1 MASAGLNPHRTINSV
16 QKSATGSL
24 PPAHQLQ
31 MALPTP
37 SKKPAA
43 TRNNAKT
50 MGISNTDTGFLDDF
64 RKTQLRGQVVQHT
77 DDQLPPLH
85 LPGMA
90 EEVIR
95 AAGSGIGGAAELP
108 AR

>member
-1 MASAGLNPHRTINSV
+1 MASAGPNPHRTLSRG

-24 PPAHQLQ
+24 PPAFQPQ
-31 MALPTP
+31 TTLPTP
-37 SKKPAA
+37 SKKPAP
-43 TRNNAKT
+43 TRNNSKT
-50 MGISNTDTGFLDDF
+50 MGISNTDTGFADDF
-64 RKTQLRGQVVQHT
+64 RKSQLRGQVVQHT

-95 AAGSGIGGAAELP
+95 AAGSGVGGAAEIK

>member
-1 MASAGLNPHRTINSV
+1 
-16 QKSATGSL
+16 
-24 PPAHQLQ
+24 
-31 MALPTP
+31 
-37 SKKPAA
+37 
-43 TRNNAKT
+43 
-50 MGISNTDTGFLDDF
+50 MGINNTDTGCIDDL
-64 RKTQLRGQVVQHT
+64 RKSQIRGQVVQHT

-95 AAGSGIGGAAELP
+95 AAGSGIGGAAEVP